1 VDAPGVNEDELE
13 VKTSAKH
20 EHVAIETHLG
30 DGAARQRV
38 ADSNES
44 DVVVAVQHAGQCVLA
59 AYLHI
64 AAAVNHLVH
73 QHHHHQQQQLQHQQ
87 LQGVSVRQSHSMHAT
102 NQHNRHHRRQVNA

>member
-1 VDAPGVNEDELE
+1 VDAPSVNEDQLE
-13 VKTSAKH
+13 VETSAKH

-44 DVVVAVQHAGQCVLA
+44 DVVVAVHHAGHCVLA
-59 AYLHI
+59 AHLHI

-73 QHHHHQQQQLQHQQ
+73 QHHRYHHHHHQLQHQQ
-87 LQGVSVRQSHSMHAT
+87 LQA
-102 NQHNRHHRRQVNA
+102 